1 MGHERRLV
9 ITVFGHGKHVN
20 ATGRF
25 IVFFSISLA
34 RDGGKIRCETSARIP
49 LLFSPF
55 SISIYLSVYLSCFL
69 FFSLDLI
76 LSSVPFKTELFPIIF

>member
-55 SISIYLSVYLSCFL
+55 SLSIYLFIYLVFL